1 MEVNGSVLQELLNRM
16 TILCDHFAESDSE
29 AATVPYKLT
38 QLLDIAVAHG
48 ASALNINVGSAPT
61 LRINNMLSVVEGS
74 PLSDADCRKLL
85 KPVLTS
91 YLRSQLVKE
100 GHAETFIA
108 GGGSGFKVHLFLERS
123 HVCASFHRLRTDIPK
138 LETLGLSG
146 SLVENI
152 LEQPSGLILL
162 TGLPRSGKINTLA
175 ALVSHINATRLAR
188 IVTLENPIQFWRY
201 NQLSTILQ
209 REVGVDVPSFSTG
222 IQQAID
228 QDADVLG
235 ISEIPDRETAT
246 FAIRAATNNKLVIAV
261 LDATS
266 PDRGLD
272 RILSSFD
279 DQERA
284 KMAPI
289 FANALRIVLHQT
301 LVNRSDGR
309 GVIPA
314 FEILVNN
321 DEIHEELKNGRTD
334 KLAWIMQEHNM
345 QTLGK
350 SLSRLVSAGL
360 VDKEE
365 ALHYLSDPS
374 ELQIDKDS
382 LANLGDY
389 DSEPVTDVDTNDTPL
404 MSWL

>member
-100 GHAETFIA
+100 GHAETCIA

-284 KMAPI
+284 KIAPI

-350 SLSRLVSAGL
+350 SLSRLVSVGL

-374 ELQIDKDS
+374 ELQIDKDG

>member
-1 MEVNGSVLQELLNRM
+1 M

-100 GHAETFIA
+100 GHAETCIA

-123 HVCASFHRLRTDIPK
+123 HICASFHRLRTDIPK

-152 LEQPSGLILL
+152 LEQPAGLVLL

-266 PDRGLD
+266 PDRGLE

-279 DQERA
+279 EQERA

-334 KLAWIMQEHNM
+334 KLTWIMQEHNM

-389 DSEPVTDVDTNDTPL
+389 DSEPVTDIDTNDTPL

>member
-1 MEVNGSVLQELLNRM
+1 M

-100 GHAETFIA
+100 GHAETCIA
-108 GGGSGFKVHLFLERS
+108 GGGSGFKVHLFFERS
-123 HVCASFHRLRTDIPK
+123 HICASFHRLRTDIPK

-152 LEQPSGLILL
+152 LEQPAGLVLL

-266 PDRGLD
+266 PDRGLE

-279 DQERA
+279 EQERA

-334 KLAWIMQEHNM
+334 KLTWIMQEHNM

-389 DSEPVTDVDTNDTPL
+389 DSEPVTDIDTNDTPL

>member
-61 LRINNMLSVVEGS
+61 LRINNMLSVVESS

-100 GHAETFIA
+100 GHAETCIA

-246 FAIRAATNNKLVIAV
+246 FAIRAATNNKLVVAV

-350 SLSRLVSAGL
+350 SLSRLVSADL

>member
-1 MEVNGSVLQELLNRM
+1 MEVNESVLQELLNKI
-16 TILCDHFAESDSE
+16 TLLCDHFAESDGE
-29 AATVPYKLT
+29 ASTVPYKLS

-74 PLSDADCRKLL
+74 PLNGADCHKLL
-85 KPVLTS
+85 QPVLS
-91 YLRSQLVKE
+91 GYLKNKLTKD
-100 GHAETFIA
+100 GHAETYIA
-108 GGGSGFKVHLFLERS
+108 GGGSGFKVYLFLERS
-123 HVCASFHRLRTDIPK
+123 HICASFHRLRTDIPK

-188 IVTLENPIQFWRY
+188 IVTLEKPIQFWRY
-201 NQLSTILQ
+201 NQLSTVLQ
-209 REVGVDVPSFSTG
+209 REVGVDVPSFIAG
-222 IQQAID
+222 IQQAVN

-235 ISEIPDRETAT
+235 LSEIPDRETAT
-246 FAIRAATNNKLVIAV
+246 YAIRAATSNKLVIAV

-266 PDRGLD
+266 PAQGIE

-279 DQERA
+279 DKERA
-284 KMAPI
+284 KIAPI
-289 FANALRIVLHQT
+289 FANALCIVLHQT

-321 DEIHEELKNGRTD
+321 DEIHQELNSGKTD
-334 KLAWIMQEHNM
+334 KLAWIMQNNNM
-345 QTLGK
+345 QTLAK

-360 VDKEE
+360 VYKEE
-365 ALHYLSDPS
+365 ALHYVTDPA
-374 ELQIDKDS
+374 ELQIGKDS
-382 LANLGDY
+382 LDNLGDY
-389 DSEPVTDVDTNDTPL
+389 DSEPATGVDTSDTPL

>member
-100 GHAETFIA
+100 GHAETCIA

-146 SLVENI
+146 SLVGNI

>member
-74 PLSDADCRKLL
+74 PLSDADCSKLL

-91 YLRSQLVKE
+91 YLRNKLVKE
-100 GHAETFIA
+100 GHAETCIA

-123 HVCASFHRLRTDIPK
+123 HICASFHRLRTDIPK

-266 PDRGLD
+266 PDRGLE

-279 DQERA
+279 EQERA

-334 KLAWIMQEHNM
+334 KLTWIMQEHNM

>member
-61 LRINNMLSVVEGS
+61 LRISNTLSVVEGS
-74 PLSDADCRKLL
+74 PLTDADCRKLL
-85 KPVLTS
+85 KPVLAS

-100 GHAETFIA
+100 GHAETCIA

-123 HVCASFHRLRTDIPK
+123 HICASFHRLRTDIPK

-175 ALVSHINATRLAR
+175 ALVSHINTTRLAR

-209 REVGVDVPSFSTG
+209 REVGVDVPSFATG

-266 PDRGLD
+266 PDRALE
-272 RILSSFD
+272 RIISSFD
-279 DQERA
+279 EQERA

-321 DEIHEELKNGRTD
+321 DEVHEELKNGRTD

-374 ELQIDKDS
+374 QLQIDKDS

-389 DSEPVTDVDTNDTPL
+389 DSEPVTDIDTNDTPL

>member
-100 GHAETFIA
+100 GHAETCIA

-175 ALVSHINATRLAR
+175 ALVSHVNATRLAR

-350 SLSRLVSAGL
+350 SLSRLVSVGL

>member
-74 PLSDADCRKLL
+74 PLSNADCRKLL

-100 GHAETFIA
+100 GHAETCIA

-222 IQQAID
+222 VQQAID

>member
-61 LRINNMLSVVEGS
+61 LRINNILSVVEGS
-74 PLSDADCRKLL
+74 PLNDADCRKLL

-91 YLRSQLVKE
+91 YLRNQLVKE
-100 GHAETFIA
+100 GHAETCIA

-123 HVCASFHRLRTDIPK
+123 HICASFHRLRTDIPK

-201 NQLSTILQ
+201 NQLSTVLQ

-279 DQERA
+279 EQERS

-334 KLAWIMQEHNM
+334 KLTWIMQEHNM

-374 ELQIDKDS
+374 ELQVDKDS

>member
-100 GHAETFIA
+100 GHAETCIA

-222 IQQAID
+222 VQQAID

>member
-1 MEVNGSVLQELLNRM
+1 MEVNGSVLQDLLNRM

-100 GHAETFIA
+100 GHAETCIA

-123 HVCASFHRLRTDIPK
+123 HICASFHRLRTDIPK

-152 LEQPSGLILL
+152 LEQPAGLVLL

-228 QDADVLG
+228 QDSDVLG

-266 PDRGLD
+266 PDRGLE

-279 DQERA
+279 EQERA

-334 KLAWIMQEHNM
+334 KLTWIMQEHNM

-389 DSEPVTDVDTNDTPL
+389 DSEPVTDIDTNDTPL

>member
-1 MEVNGSVLQELLNRM
+1 MEVNGSVLQDLLNRM

-100 GHAETFIA
+100 GHAETCIA

-123 HVCASFHRLRTDIPK
+123 HICASFHRLRTDIPK

-152 LEQPSGLILL
+152 LEQPAGLVLL

-209 REVGVDVPSFSTG
+209 REVGV
-222 IQQAID
+222 
-228 QDADVLG
+228 LG

-266 PDRGLD
+266 PDRGLE

-279 DQERA
+279 EQERA

-334 KLAWIMQEHNM
+334 KLTWIMQEHNM

-389 DSEPVTDVDTNDTPL
+389 DSEPVTDIDTNDTPL

>member
-29 AATVPYKLT
+29 AAIVPYKLT

-100 GHAETFIA
+100 GHAETCIA

-266 PDRGLD
+266 PGRGLD

-279 DQERA
+279 DQERS
-284 KMAPI
+284 KMTPI

-365 ALHYLSDPS
+365 ALHYLSNPS

>member
-48 ASALNINVGSAPT
+48 ASALNINVGSPPT

-100 GHAETFIA
+100 GHAETCIA

-222 IQQAID
+222 IQQAVD

-266 PDRGLD
+266 PGRGLD

-284 KMAPI
+284 KMTPI

-365 ALHYLSDPS
+365 ALHYLSNPS

>member
-61 LRINNMLSVVEGS
+61 LRINNVLSVVEGS

-100 GHAETFIA
+100 GHAETCIA

-123 HVCASFHRLRTDIPK
+123 HICASFHRLRTDIPK

>member
-16 TILCDHFAESDSE
+16 TILCDHFAGSDSE

-100 GHAETFIA
+100 GHAETCIA

>member
-1 MEVNGSVLQELLNRM
+1 MEVNGSVLQDLLNRM

-100 GHAETFIA
+100 GHAETCIA

-123 HVCASFHRLRTDIPK
+123 HICASFHRLRTDIPK

-152 LEQPSGLILL
+152 LEQPAGLVLL

-266 PDRGLD
+266 PDRGLE

-279 DQERA
+279 EQERA

-334 KLAWIMQEHNM
+334 KLTWIMQEHNM

-374 ELQIDKDS
+374 
-382 LANLGDY
+382 
-389 DSEPVTDVDTNDTPL
+389 
-404 MSWL
+404 

>member
-1 MEVNGSVLQELLNRM
+1 MEVNGSVLQDLLNRM

-100 GHAETFIA
+100 GHAETCIA

-123 HVCASFHRLRTDIPK
+123 HICASFHRLRTDIPK

-152 LEQPSGLILL
+152 LEQPAGLVLL

-266 PDRGLD
+266 PDRGLE

-279 DQERA
+279 EQERA

-334 KLAWIMQEHNM
+334 KLTWIMQEHNM

-389 DSEPVTDVDTNDTPL
+389 DSEPVTDIDTNDTPL

>member
-100 GHAETFIA
+100 GHAETCIA

-175 ALVSHINATRLAR
+175 ALVSHVNATRLAR

>member
-100 GHAETFIA
+100 GHAETCIA

-266 PDRGLD
+266 PGRGLD

-284 KMAPI
+284 KMTPI

-350 SLSRLVSAGL
+350 SLSRLVSVGL

-365 ALHYLSDPS
+365 ALHYLSNPS

>member
-38 QLLDIAVAHG
+38 QLLDITVAHG

-100 GHAETFIA
+100 GHAETCIA

-123 HVCASFHRLRTDIPK
+123 HICASFHRLRTDIPK

-266 PDRGLD
+266 PDRGLE

-279 DQERA
+279 EQERA

>member
-61 LRINNMLSVVEGS
+61 LRISNTLSVVEGS
-74 PLSDADCRKLL
+74 PLTDADCRKLL
-85 KPVLTS
+85 KPVLAS

-100 GHAETFIA
+100 GHAETCIA

-123 HVCASFHRLRTDIPK
+123 HICASFHRLRTDIPK

-175 ALVSHINATRLAR
+175 ALVSHINTTRLAR

-209 REVGVDVPSFSTG
+209 REVGVDVPSFATG

-246 FAIRAATNNKLVIAV
+246 FAIRAATNNKLIIAV

-266 PDRGLD
+266 PDRALE
-272 RILSSFD
+272 RIISSFD
-279 DQERA
+279 EQERA

-321 DEIHEELKNGRTD
+321 DEVHEELKNGRTD

-374 ELQIDKDS
+374 QLQIDKDS

-389 DSEPVTDVDTNDTPL
+389 DSEPVTDIDTNDTPL

>member
-1 MEVNGSVLQELLNRM
+1 MEVNGSVLQELLNKM

-91 YLRSQLVKE
+91 YLRNQLVKE
-100 GHAETFIA
+100 GHAETCIA

-123 HVCASFHRLRTDIPK
+123 HICASFHRLRTDIPK

-266 PDRGLD
+266 PDRGLE

-279 DQERA
+279 EQERA

-334 KLAWIMQEHNM
+334 KLTWIMQEHNM

>member
-100 GHAETFIA
+100 GHAETCIA

-188 IVTLENPIQFWRY
+188 IVTLENPSQFWRY

-350 SLSRLVSAGL
+350 SLSRLVSAGM

>member
-100 GHAETFIA
+100 GHAETCIA

-266 PDRGLD
+266 PGRGLD

-279 DQERA
+279 DQERS
-284 KMAPI
+284 KMTPI

-365 ALHYLSDPS
+365 ALHYLSNPS

>member
-100 GHAETFIA
+100 GHAETCIA

-266 PDRGLD
+266 PGRGLD

-284 KMAPI
+284 KMTPI

-365 ALHYLSDPS
+365 ALHYLSNPS

>member
-16 TILCDHFAESDSE
+16 TMLCDHFSESDSE

-74 PLSDADCRKLL
+74 PLNDADCRKLL

-91 YLRSQLVKE
+91 YLREQLAKE
-100 GHAETFIA
+100 GHAETCIA

-123 HVCASFHRLRTDIPK
+123 HICASFHRLRTDIPK

-175 ALVSHINATRLAR
+175 ALVSHINATRLTR

-201 NQLSTILQ
+201 NQLSTVLQ

-222 IQQAID
+222 IQQAIN

-235 ISEIPDRETAT
+235 LSEVPDRETAT
-246 FAIRAATNNKLVIAV
+246 LAIRAATNNKLVIAV

-266 PDRGLD
+266 PDRAIE
-272 RILSSFD
+272 RILGSFD
-279 DQERA
+279 EQEKA

-289 FANALRIVLHQT
+289 LANALRIVLHQT

-321 DEIHEELKNGRTD
+321 DEVHEELKNGRTD

-374 ELQIDKDS
+374 ELQINKDS
-382 LANLGDY
+382 LADLGDY
-389 DSEPVTDVDTNDTPL
+389 DSEPVTDIDTNDTPL

>member
-100 GHAETFIA
+100 GHAETCIA

-228 QDADVLG
+228 RDADVLG

>member
-1 MEVNGSVLQELLNRM
+1 MEVNESVLQELLSKV
-16 TILCDHFAESDSE
+16 ILLCDHFTENESE
-29 AATVPYKLT
+29 AATVPYKLP

-74 PLSDADCRKLL
+74 PLNDADCHKLL
-85 KPVLTS
+85 QPVLS
-91 YLRSQLVKE
+91 GYLKNKLTRD
-100 GHAETFIA
+100 GHAETCVA
-108 GGGSGFKVHLFLERS
+108 GGGAGFKVHLFLERS

-152 LEQPSGLILL
+152 LEQPGGLILL

-175 ALVSHINATRLAR
+175 ALVSHINSTRLTR
-188 IVTLENPIQFWRY
+188 IVTLEKPIQFWRY
-201 NQLSTILQ
+201 NQLSTVLQ
-209 REVGVDVPSFSTG
+209 REVGIDVASFTDG
-222 IQQAID
+222 IQQALN

-235 ISEIPDRETAT
+235 LSEIPDRETAAQ
-246 FAIRAATNNKLVIAV
+246 AIRAATANKLVIAV

-266 PDRGLD
+266 PSQGIE
-272 RILSSFD
+272 RILASFND
-279 DQERA
+279 KERA

-321 DEIHEELKNGRTD
+321 DEIHQELNNGKTD
-334 KLAWIMQEHNM
+334 KLAWIMQNNNM
-345 QTLGK
+345 QTLAK
-350 SLSRLVSAGL
+350 SLSRLVAAGL
-360 VDKEE
+360 VYKDE
-365 ALHYLSDPS
+365 ALHYVTDPA
-374 ELQIDKDS
+374 ELQIGEDS

-389 DSEPVTDVDTNDTPL
+389 DSEPATGIDTSDTPL

>member
-100 GHAETFIA
+100 GHAETCIA

-123 HVCASFHRLRTDIPK
+123 HVCASFHRLRADIPK

-350 SLSRLVSAGL
+350 SLSRLVSVGL

>member
-1 MEVNGSVLQELLNRM
+1 MEVNGSVLQDLLNRM

-100 GHAETFIA
+100 GHAETCIA
-108 GGGSGFKVHLFLERS
+108 GGGSGFKVHLFFERS
-123 HVCASFHRLRTDIPK
+123 HICASFHRLRTDIPK

-152 LEQPSGLILL
+152 LEQPAGLVLL

-266 PDRGLD
+266 PDRGLE

-279 DQERA
+279 EQERA

-334 KLAWIMQEHNM
+334 KLTWIMQEHNM

-389 DSEPVTDVDTNDTPL
+389 DSEPVTDIDTNDTPL

>member
-100 GHAETFIA
+100 GHAETCIA

-321 DEIHEELKNGRTD
+321 DESHEELKNGRTD

>member
-100 GHAETFIA
+100 GHAETCIA

-350 SLSRLVSAGL
+350 SLSRLVSVGL

>member
-100 GHAETFIA
+100 GHAETCIA

-123 HVCASFHRLRTDIPK
+123 HICASFHRLRTDIPK

-246 FAIRAATNNKLVIAV
+246 FAIRVATNNKLVIAV

>member
-100 GHAETFIA
+100 GHAETCIA

>member
-91 YLRSQLVKE
+91 YLRNQLVKE
-100 GHAETFIA
+100 GHAETCIA

-123 HVCASFHRLRTDIPK
+123 HICASFHRLRTDIPK

-266 PDRGLD
+266 PDRGLE

-279 DQERA
+279 EQERA

-334 KLAWIMQEHNM
+334 KLTWIMQEHNM